1 MHVGTLFFV
10 IETTY
15 DNVINEYDAKN
26 EYDVINEWWNKWMV
40 YLKKNYNKWVNEY
53 IMGQN
58 FKEII
63 TLLCLR
69 SSFL

>member
-40 YLKKNYNKWVNEY
+40 YFKK
-53 IMGQN
+53 
-58 FKEII
+58 
-63 TLLCLR
+63 L
-69 SSFL
+69 